1 MNGKNR
7 ILNIWAVILVGFCLM
22 FVFTTCENNDALNT
36 DSLNNEATS
45 LKAFGP
51 NPALRGQKLS
61 FAGTHLDRI
70 TKVILPDNIEI
81 TDIEVV
87 NDKLIKVLLPQE
99 TATGII
105 RLIGPG
111 NLELTAKSELT
122 ISEPIEITKMTPQ
135 PVKAGQVLTI
145 EGNYFNLITKLTFTD
160 KVEILGK
167 DFRTWERTKIEI
179 VVPAEAQSGVII
191 LADDAEIPL
200 EYQSPE
206 ALQVVLPSVN
216 SVLNLT
222 NSKPGEEITAAGKD
236 LDLVVKVE
244 MPNGNEAPFTI
255 ENSALKFTLP
265 ENVSDGV
272 IVMIPASGV
281 RVAVANIG
289 VAMPSGIVV
298 APDKGLRAGDE
309 ITIKGVNMELVTTV
323 KFPGVDEAVTPASK
337 SATEVKVIMPDK
349 AVSGE
354 ITLNTAGG
362 KSVAAAI
369 ETLKPDVVA
378 YNPSPAPAGS
388 DVKLQGHHLDLVTT
402 VTFGG
407 DLVVPV
413 TPGATDELTVTIPLN
428 AVSGAVV
435 LTMANG
441 ETVECQILEIIAP
454 EFAYLP
460 NPPGPKAE
468 IHAGGVLTLDVE
480 NGNKLTDVQINGQS
494 VKYILDAPKLYIV
507 VPGNAK
513 GDTELK
519 LVSSNGN
526 AVYTIPVIGAGIV
539 ETVIYE
545 ELKELTWGDPI
556 RLNKESFASVPAGSK
571 MKVTLSTIASGA
583 SIAFNDA
590 GWAKLAVDHPDF
602 DPQWGTVSLPE
613 GATSVEFVL
622 TSDILNT
629 ILTVSD
635 GWSETA
641 MLLTGA
647 GAIVA
652 KVSVI
657 TGSAPA
663 ETAIFEGSH
672 ELTWSDPLRLNKE
685 LFEGVR
691 GGTIMK
697 FYYTA
702 TSDDPQVAVQDA
714 SWTKIII
721 DDPNFDPQWSVLKF
735 PIDGTSYEI
744 TLSSDVLNQVMTVDD
759 GWSTTAFLLAGG
771 GVTITKITLW

>member
-1 MNGKNR
+1 
-7 ILNIWAVILVGFCLM
+7 M